1 MDKLFNID
9 HVKSLEVIKVEGKLD
24 IVTLHI
30 KHKGEV
36 YRIGYHLNKYTFSV
50 KLDVTIDDRPWIYNG
65 QDITP
70 DQKKFWNALKIYSF
84 AFKETQAGKDDKGIM
99 IDIFG

>member
-9 HVKSLEVIKVEGKLD
+9 HVKSLEIVKVEENLD
-24 IVTLHI
+24 IVTLHVI
-30 KHKGEV
+30 HKGEV
-36 YRIGYHLNKYTFSV
+36 YRIGYHLNKHTFSV
-50 KLDVTIDDRPWIYNG
+50 QLDVTINGRAWVYNG

-70 DQKKFWNALKIYSF
+70 DQIKFWNALKNYSF
-84 AFKETQAGKDDKGIM
+84 AFKETLTGKDKGIM

>member
-9 HVKSLEVIKVEGKLD
+9 HIKSLEVVKVEEKLD
-24 IVTLHI
+24 TVTLHVN
-30 KHKGEV
+30 HKGEV
-36 YRIGYHLNKYTFSV
+36 YKIGYHRNKHTFSV
-50 KLDVTIDDRPWIYNG
+50 KLDVTINGRAWVYNG

-70 DQKKFWNALKIYSF
+70 DQIKFWNALKNYAF
-84 AFKETQAGKDDKGIM
+84 ALEKTQTEKDKGIM